1 VNKMEVEF
9 EIKEIKPVSNK
20 RFRVIVSYTEN
31 GVVKEKA
38 FVFTNDYLIEDNFLA
53 EIQKF
58 FEEQNEGI
66 EDKIKK
72 FKGKKFKYKLK
83 R

>member
-1 VNKMEVEF
+1 MEVEF
-9 EIKEIKPVSNK
+9 EIKEIEPVSNK
-20 RFRVIVSYTEN
+20 RFRVIITYKEN
-31 GVVKEKA
+31 EVVKEKA
-38 FVFTNDYLIEDNFLA
+38 FVFTNDYLVDDNFLA

-58 FEEQNEGI
+58 FEEQNEEI
-66 EDKIKK
+66 EDKVKK

>member
-1 VNKMEVEF
+1 MEVEF
-9 EIKEIKPVSNK
+9 EIKEIEPVSNK
-20 RFRVIVSYTEN
+20 RFRVIITYKEN
-31 GVVKEKA
+31 KVTKEKA
-38 FVFTNDYLIEDNFLA
+38 FIFTNDYLADDNFLA

-58 FEEQNEGI
+58 FEEQNEKI

-72 FKGKKFKYKLK
+72 FKGKKFKYKLQN